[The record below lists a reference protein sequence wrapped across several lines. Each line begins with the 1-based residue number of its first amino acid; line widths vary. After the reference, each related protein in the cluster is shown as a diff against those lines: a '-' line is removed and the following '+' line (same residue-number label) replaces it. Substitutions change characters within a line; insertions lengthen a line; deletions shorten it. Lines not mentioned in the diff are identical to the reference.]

1 MLAARSALFA
11 ILCFS
16 ICATAQT
23 RTLDVYSGP
32 ATGLASVSVNSLELE
47 LKRVLAPAGIVATW
61 RKASDKAAGNVE
73 TERLVVGTFEGN
85 CSVETLSSSPSP
97 VRTRT
102 LADTSVSNNRI
113 LPYFRVD
120 CARVIRTLAPT
131 LQPLN
136 IPFREAMLGRALA
149 RVIAHEI
156 YHILAQTADHQ
167 DVGVAKAQLSLA
179 DLTALQFDLSPASL
193 RRMQPSDLPGA
204 PVKTGVGLTALVQS
218 KKPGVN

>member
-23 RTLDVYSGP
+23 RTLEVYPGP
-32 ATGLASVSVNSLELE
+32 ATGLDSVSVNSLELE
-47 LKRVLAPAGIVATW
+47 LKRVLAPAGVVPTW

-73 TERLVVGTFEGN
+73 TEQLVVGTFEGD
-85 CSVETLSSSPSP
+85 CSVESLPSSATP
-97 VRTRT
+97 VRTRP

-131 LQPLN
+131 LQPLS
-136 IPFREAMLGRALA
+136 IPFRNAIFGRALA

-167 DVGVAKAQLSLA
+167 DFGVAKAQLSLA
-179 DLTALQFDLSPASL
+179 DLTAHRFDLSPASL
-193 RRMQPSDLPGA
+193 RRMQPSNLLGA
-204 PVKTGVGLTALVQS
+204 PVRTGVGLTALD
-218 KKPGVN
+218 

>member
-23 RTLDVYSGP
+23 RTLDVYPGP
-32 ATGLASVSVNSLELE
+32 ANGLDSISVNSLELE
-47 LKRVLAPAGIVATW
+47 LKRLLAPAGILPTW
-61 RKASDKAAGNVE
+61 RKASDKAAGNLDE
-73 TERLVVGTFEGN
+73 TERLVVGTFQGN
-85 CSVETLSSSPSP
+85 CSVETLPSSATAG
-97 VRTRT
+97 RTRI

-120 CARVIRTLAPT
+120 CARVIRTLTPT

-136 IPFREAMLGRALA
+136 VPIREAILGRALA

-167 DVGVAKAQLSLA
+167 DFGVAKAQLSLA

-204 PVKTGVGLTALVQS
+204 PVRTGVGLTALVQP
-218 KKPGVN
+218 KR

>member
-23 RTLDVYSGP
+23 RTLHVYPGAASG
-32 ATGLASVSVNSLELE
+32 LDSVTTNSLELE
-47 LKRVLAPAGIVATW
+47 LKRVLTPAGIVPAWVKTSG
-61 RKASDKAAGNVE
+61 KADGNVE
-73 TERLVVGTFEGN
+73 MERLVVGTFEGN
-85 CSVETLSSSPSP
+85 CSVENLPSSAAP

-131 LQPLN
+131 LQPLSV
-136 IPFREAMLGRALA
+136 PFREAILGRALA

-156 YHILAQTADHQ
+156 YHILAETADHQ
-167 DVGVAKAQLSLA
+167 DFGVAKAQLSLA
-179 DLTALQFDLSPASL
+179 DLTAVRFDLSPASL
-193 RRMQPSDLPGA
+193 RRMQPPDLPGA
-204 PVKTGVGLTALVQS
+204 PVTRNAGLTALVQ
-218 KKPGVN
+218 PAR